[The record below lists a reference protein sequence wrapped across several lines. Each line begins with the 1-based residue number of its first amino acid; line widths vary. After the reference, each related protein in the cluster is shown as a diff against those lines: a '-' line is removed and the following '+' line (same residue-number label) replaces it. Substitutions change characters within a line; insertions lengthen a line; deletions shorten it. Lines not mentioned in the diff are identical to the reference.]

1 MRTMMSSTDFT
12 DGVSSLPMGK
22 IVVNLEIAESVTNL
36 DLGDSDIVNQMII
49 PLVLIDLEK

>member
-1 MRTMMSSTDFT
+1 MSSTDFT
-12 DGVSSLPMGK
+12 DGMSSLPMGK